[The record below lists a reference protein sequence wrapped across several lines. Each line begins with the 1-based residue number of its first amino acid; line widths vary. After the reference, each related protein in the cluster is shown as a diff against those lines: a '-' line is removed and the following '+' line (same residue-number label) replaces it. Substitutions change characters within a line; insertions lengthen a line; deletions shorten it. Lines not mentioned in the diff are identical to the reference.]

1 MDSYPTRSR
10 AAYPPPRLNF
20 LFFAFFEC
28 WPKQL
33 AKMDSTSINGVSD
46 RPAGPKTGVPH
57 RPVVP
62 KTGVPHRPVAT
73 QTGVPHRPLVV
84 VDLGTLLGSSWEPL
98 GVVLGLS
105 WAVLGPS
112 WAVLGAAVGVLEAS
126 CVRLGC
132 VLGRLGGVLARLGC
146 VLARLG
152 SVLWRLGGVL
162 GASWGRLGASW
173 GRPGASWC
181 LLGTF
186 LDRKEI
192 HPVLDTIFLS
202 MFARFSSQPRPPK
215 TKKTL
220 IFHWFLKLFE
230 KTASGSYHRIL
241 IENFYEKST
250 KNRPNIDQKSLL

>member
-1 MDSYPTRSR
+1 
-10 AAYPPPRLNF
+10 
-20 LFFAFFEC
+20 
-28 WPKQL
+28 
-33 AKMDSTSINGVSD
+33 MDSTSINGVSD

-57 RPVVP
+57 RPVATQ
-62 KTGVPHRPVAT
+62 TGVPHRPVAT

-84 VDLGTLLGSSWEPL
+84 VYLGTLLGSSWEPL

-112 WAVLGAAVGVLEAS
+112 WAVLGAAVVVLEAF

-152 SVLWRLGGVL
+152 SVLWRLGRTCLRLGGVL

-173 GRPGASWC
+173 GRPGASWW

-192 HPVLDTIFLS
+192 HPVLDPIFLS

-220 IFHWFLKLFE
+220 IFHWFLRLFE

-241 IENFYEKST
+241 IEKIYQKLT
-250 KNRPNIDQKSLL
+250 KIQPKIDQQSLL